1 MVKFSDDGF
10 VELLFNMNIYVDDEM
25 NQFLLR
31 TEYRKPEVRY
41 LEKRKKVFDLSK
53 YLKFSLISGN
63 IDSDTDPI
71 EYAFSVEIDSFKSNS
86 ILLHFIFE
94 NPLLISSGDLPDEMV
109 IEFIDTSLFVSSEF
123 GQTLPSGLKM

>member
-25 NQFLLR
+25 NHFLLR

-41 LEKRKKVFDLSK
+41 LEKRKKVVDLSK

-63 IDSDTDPI
+63 IDSVTDPI

-94 NPLLISSGDLPDEMV
+94 NPLLISSGDLPDGMI